1 VTPKYIIILIM
12 SVTRKYFRSCFFSFL
27 ERQDVK
33 LSVHTCWE
41 KNVVLNI
48 VFVKIILHLLLCSLP
63 SVAFP
68 FILKLSLM

>member
-1 VTPKYIIILIM
+1 
-12 SVTRKYFRSCFFSFL
+12 
-27 ERQDVK
+27 VK

-48 VFVKIILHLLLCSLP
+48 VFVKIILQLLLCSLP

-68 FILKLSLM
+68 FILKLSLMFFDMGFEVFIVIRTRNGKG